1 MVMSFTLPQRHS
13 TTTLPAQKTI
23 SRSSTAPG
31 NHVTLS
37 VVSANALLQEVAMQA
52 LNAFVT
58 AIRDIPTVEQV
69 RAQTAGAY
77 VHIVTYMSDSTLEQR
92 YAVYDAQSQL
102 YRQYPALRLEF
113 DLIDR
118 EGYPVEHDELTGKT
132 IEIIRELPDRN
143 DTNAIHESD

>member
-77 VHIVTYMSDSTLEQR
+77 VHFATYMSESTMSQR
-92 YAVYDAQSQL
+92 YAVYEAEIGL
-102 YRQYPALRLEF
+102 YDQFPDLHLEF

-118 EGYPVEHDELTGKT
+118 EGYPVERGELTGKYV
-132 IEIIRELPDRN
+132 EIIRELPDRN
-143 DTNAIHESD
+143 GTENHTKR

>member
-1 MVMSFTLPQRHS
+1 MVMSLTWPQRHS

-77 VHIVTYMSDSTLEQR
+77 VHFATYMSESTMSQR
-92 YAVYDAQSQL
+92 YAVYEAEIGL
-102 YRQYPALRLEF
+102 YDQFPDLHLEF

-118 EGYPVEHDELTGKT
+118 EGYPVERGELTGKYV
-132 IEIIRELPDRN
+132 EIIRELPDRN
-143 DTNAIHESD
+143 GTDEHSDSN